1 MNIENTRL
9 TKKEKEVI
17 GLLSFGTFLE
27 YFDFFLYIHLA
38 TLLNSVF
45 FGQSDPSS
53 SALLT
58 SIAYCTSYIFRP
70 VGALLFGY
78 IGDKYGRKV
87 TINLSLLLMGV
98 SCLGIFFL
106 PSYEQI
112 GVAASVFI
120 TLFRILQSVTTM
132 SEIVGGE
139 IYLIE
144 FIKGRKTFLALGLL
158 GIGCFLGGQTALHC
172 VDFVMRGVFDWRYLF
187 LAGLS
192 IFVLRSYAMR
202 HLDEPLE
209 YREAKLAQRANVKLT
224 LWEAFKDHVLIY
236 KADKTQLAVYFSNT
250 MQPITWFTCC
260 VGLNSILKSEY
271 GYTDVQIVTN
281 NVFIFYVY
289 FASLL
294 FVTVLGQ
301 YIEPLRII
309 RVKSII
315 NSLLFLCSP
324 IILTFAYNDVDIIA
338 FQCALLFFGLS
349 DFNIMPYIYKAIPTI
364 KRFRLGAMSFAV
376 SRAVVSVLTSFGIV
390 LLEPYTGVY
399 TYLLLCAPFTIGYIF
414 AIKHFTE
421 LDKKN
426 SNGYHVYYNESS
438 SKNGSL

>member
-1 MNIENTRL
+1 MNIESTKL
-9 TKKEKEVI
+9 TNKEKEVI

-45 FGQSDPSS
+45 FGASDPSS

-70 VGALLFGY
+70 IGALLFGY

-87 TINLSLLLMGV
+87 TINLSLGLMGI

-144 FIKGRKTFLALGLL
+144 FIRGRKTFLALGLL

-172 VDFVMRGVFDWRYLF
+172 VDFVMKGVIDWRYLF
-187 LAGLS
+187 LVGLS
-192 IFVLRSYAMR
+192 IFALRSYAMR

-209 YREAKLAQRANVKLT
+209 YREAKIAQMANATKLT
-224 LWEAFKDHVLIY
+224 LWEAFKAHVLIY

-260 VGLNSILKSEY
+260 VGLNGILKSEY
-271 GYTDVQIVTN
+271 GYTDAQIVAN

-309 RVKSII
+309 RVKSVI

-324 IILTFAYNDVDIIA
+324 IILTFAYNDIDIIV

-349 DFNIMPYIYKAIPTI
+349 DFNIMPYIYKSIPVE
-364 KRFRLGAMSFAV
+364 KRFRLGAMSFAM
-376 SRAVVSVLTSFGIV
+376 SRAVISVLTSVGIV
-390 LLEPYTGVY
+390 LLQPHAGVY
-399 TYLLLCAPFTIGYIF
+399 TYLLMCAPFTLGYIF
-414 AIKHFTE
+414 AIRHFSN
-421 LDKKN
+421 LDKNNVK
-426 SNGYHVYYNESS
+426 GYHVYYN
-438 SKNGSL
+438 